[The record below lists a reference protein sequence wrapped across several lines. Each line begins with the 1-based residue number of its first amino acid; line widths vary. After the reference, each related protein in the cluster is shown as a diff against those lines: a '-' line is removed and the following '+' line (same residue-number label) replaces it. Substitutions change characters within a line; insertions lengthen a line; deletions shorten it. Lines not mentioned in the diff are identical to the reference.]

1 MSRETVAILFGG
13 RSSEHEISCLS
24 AGGVLTAID
33 RNKYDVLLIG
43 ITKNGDWVLVPE
55 SHPLSIVNGILP
67 EVPTNAPTV
76 IADVAGFS
84 VAGKSLNVD
93 LIFPTLHG
101 PFGEDG
107 SIQGLFEIADLP
119 YVGSGV
125 LASAVAMDKSFAKSI
140 FAAHGLKVAN
150 GFTVTAKQWAADRK
164 VFEEKANDLGYPLF
178 VKPARGGSSRGTTKV
193 KDASQLAEAI
203 GEAHRFDPKAMLE
216 TAVIGL
222 EIECAVLELD
232 GKPQA
237 SKVGQIKIDSKFEF
251 YDFEAKY
258 LDGAT
263 DILIPADIPEAASD
277 AIRAASLDAFTS
289 LGCSGLA
296 RVDFFFTNS
305 GEIVINEINT
315 MPGFTATSVFP
326 KMWEATGKSYQQI
339 VQALIDTA
347 KRRENGVLGN

>member
-1 MSRETVAILFGG
+1 MSKETIAIVFGG

-24 AGGVLTAID
+24 AGGVLSAID
-33 RNKYDVLLIG
+33 RSKYEVLLIG
-43 ITKNGDWVLVPE
+43 ITKTGNWVLVP
-55 SHPLSIVNGILP
+55 HDHQLTINAGKMP
-67 EVPTNAPTV
+67 EVPSDPPAV
-76 IADVAGFS
+76 VADVAGFS
-84 VAGKSLNVD
+84 VGGKNLNID

-101 PFGEDG
+101 PYGEDG

-119 YVGSGV
+119 YVGSGI
-125 LASAVAMDKSFAKSI
+125 LASAVAMDKSFAKPI
-140 FAAHGLKVAN
+140 FAAHGLKVAD
-150 GFTVTAKQWAADRK
+150 GFTVTATQWKINQSELQRKAD
-164 VFEEKANDLGYPLF
+164 ALGYPLF

-193 KDASQLAEAI
+193 KSAEQLAAAI
-203 GEAHRFDPKAMLE
+203 AEAHRFDPKAMVE
-216 TAVIGL
+216 SAIVGL
-222 EIECAVLELD
+222 EIECAVLEID
-232 GKPQA
+232 GAPQA

-263 DILIPADIPEAASD
+263 EIVIPADIPESASG
-277 AIRAASLDAFTS
+277 AIRAASLDAFIS

-305 GEIVINEINT
+305 GEVVINEINT

-326 KMWEATGKSYQQI
+326 KMWAATGKSYQEI

-347 KRRENGVLGN
+347 KRRNNGVLGN

>member
-1 MSRETVAILFGG
+1 MSKATVAILFGG

-24 AGGVLTAID
+24 AGGVLSAID
-33 RNKYDVLLIG
+33 RDKYDVLLFG
-43 ITKNGDWVLVPE
+43 ITKSGKWVLVPE
-55 SHPLSIVNGILP
+55 THQLSIVEGKLP
-67 EVPTNAPTV
+67 EVPATAPV
-76 IADVAGFS
+76 VMADVAGFS
-84 VAGKSLNVD
+84 VAGKALPVD

-101 PFGEDG
+101 PYGEDG
-107 SIQGLFEIADLP
+107 AIQGFFETADIP

-125 LASAVAMDKSFAKSI
+125 LASAVAMDKSFAKPI
-140 FAAHGLKVAN
+140 FQAHGLKVAD
-150 GFTVTAKQWAADRK
+150 GFTVTVKQWSESKLDFQNKAD
-164 VFEEKANDLGYPLF
+164 ALGYPLF

-193 KDASQLAEAI
+193 KSAEQLAAAI
-203 GEAHRFDPKAMLE
+203 DEAHRFDPKAMIE
-216 TAVIGL
+216 SAVVGL
-222 EIECAVLELD
+222 EIECAVLEID
-232 GKPQA
+232 GAPKA
-237 SKVGQIKIDSKFEF
+237 SKVGQIKIDAKFEF

-263 DILIPADIPEAASD
+263 DIIIPADVPESASD
-277 AIRAASLDAFTS
+277 AIRAASLAAFTS

-326 KMWEATGKSYQQI
+326 KMWAATGKSYREI

-347 KRRENGVLGN
+347 LRRNNGVLGN